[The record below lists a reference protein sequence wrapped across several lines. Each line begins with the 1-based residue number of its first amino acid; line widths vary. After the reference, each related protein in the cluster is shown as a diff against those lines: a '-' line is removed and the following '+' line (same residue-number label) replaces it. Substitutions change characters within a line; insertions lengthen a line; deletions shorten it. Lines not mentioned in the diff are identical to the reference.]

1 MEPTGSARRIDSEQ
15 SVEGEVK
22 LERRRR
28 KKVELGEAGSWD
40 LGSGLRL
47 KERERQRRSLSV
59 LEPPDLRIQF
69 CATSSRSCAVY
80 KHQTGLC
87 SVLLAGSTG

>member
-1 MEPTGSARRIDSEQ
+1 MKSSRGG
-15 SVEGEVK
+15 EGE
-22 LERRRR
+22 

-40 LGSGLRL
+40 LGSGPRL
-47 KERERQRRSLSV
+47 KKRERERQRRSLSV

-80 KHQTGLC
+80 KHQAPDWIL
-87 SVLLAGSTG
+87 